1 MNKIK
6 CSYLGNLNCEAEHLQ
21 SGNRIKT
28 DAPLD
33 HCGKG
38 ENFSPTD
45 LLATSL
51 GSCLLTIMAIKAR
64 SNGWELENIY
74 LDSEKIMT
82 KNKERKIE
90 KLIIDIYIPEE
101 LPKEKHDFIKN
112 ASTQCPVTRNLSESL
127 DIIINWHIQKPKN
140 NDSQLKNKNIR

>member
-1 MNKIK
+1 MSKIK
-6 CSYLGNLNCEAEHLQ
+6 CSYLGDLKCEAIHLQ
-21 SGNRIKT
+21 SGNQINT

-38 ENFSPTD
+38 QNFSPTD

-64 SNGWELENIY
+64 INGWEIENIT
-74 LDSEKIMT
+74 LDIEKVMT

-90 KLIIDIYIPEE
+90 LLIIDIYIPKD
-101 LPKEKHDFIKN
+101 LPREKLDFLKN
-112 ASTQCPVTRNLSESL
+112 ASKDCPVTRNISDTIDLK
-127 DIIINWHIQKPKN
+127 INWHNQKTLQN
-140 NDSQLKNKNIR
+140 